1 METDQG
7 KLFVGGISWD
17 TNEERLRE
25 YFGTYGEVVEAV
37 IMRDRTTGRARG
49 FGFIVFA
56 DPVVAEKVVKEKHM
70 IDGRTV
76 EAKKAVPRDDHNLT
90 NRNSSSSSIHGSP
103 VPGRT
108 KKIFVG
114 GLASTV
120 TESDFK
126 NYFTQFG
133 TITDVVVMYD
143 HNTQRPR
150 GFGFITYDSE
160 DAVDRVLHKTF
171 HELNGK
177 MVEVKRAVPK
187 ELSPGPTRGPL
198 LGYNYGFS
206 RGSGFLGGLYPQGY
220 NLSSLGRYNPLA
232 DARAGFS
239 QFGSPAYGLGVNM
252 DQGLN
257 PGFGGRVMSPYFSS
271 TQSRYNTPIGYNS
284 THNSSRGGES
294 FLNSQS
300 RNVWGNGGLGNNN
313 AVSNSGS
320 GSYFGS
326 RSGGFGVFRN
336 ANWGTSNNSGGTVGG
351 GTVGYRGGGENNYA
365 FGSGGSGRNSGMG
378 VGSVSAFSASGSGY
392 EGSYGDFYRGGSVYG
407 DPTWQTPSSEMG
419 NSGSFG
425 YGLRNSEDVAVK
437 ESEDFGVGNCN
448 IGTCSILRIANRVFF
463 GAKCTCSVRAVSRDF
478 AEDFKVSWCNL
489 RCLRRLL
496 FGDYGFTAKSP
507 RTWFRIVDQLP
518 MNVGDEHYD
527 STVQYFYFAFCK
539 SYGRFKSNLPLPP
552 LHCHSIPKT
561 STSAH
566 TPIPAVDRLISA
578 ASYFLFSTAF
588 STGNSSSRG
597 TRLSPPHSSCS
608 SHSFLLMADEAEKLC
623 YELADA
629 EKRVMAVVSGLNLGS
644 EMRND

>member
-1 METDQG
+1 METDHG

-17 TNEERLRE
+17 TNEERLKE

-76 EAKKAVPRDDHNLT
+76 EAKKAVPRDDQNLT
-90 NRNSSSSSIHGSP
+90 NRNSSSIQGSP

-126 NYFTQFG
+126 NYFSQFG

-206 RGSGFLGGLYPQGY
+206 RGSGFLGGYPQGY
-220 NLSSLGRYNPLA
+220 NLSSLGSYGVRIDGRYSPLA
-232 DARAGFS
+232 GARAGFS
-239 QFGSPAYGLGVNM
+239 HFGSPAYGVGVNM
-252 DQGLN
+252 DQGLS
-257 PGFGGRVMSPYFSS
+257 PGFGGGSSVGYGRVMSPYFSS

-284 THNSSRGGES
+284 TNNSSRGES
-294 FLNSQS
+294 FLNSES
-300 RNVWGNGGLGNNN
+300 RNMWGNGGLGNN
-313 AVSNSGS
+313 AVSNAGS

-326 RSGGFGVFRN
+326 RSGGLGVFRN
-336 ANWGTSNNSGGTVGG
+336 ANWGTSNNNGGTVGGVSSGFSG

-378 VGSVSAFSASGSGY
+378 VGSAFSASSGGY
-392 EGSYGDFYRGGSVYG
+392 EGSYGDFYCGGSVYG
-407 DPTWQTPSSEMG
+407 DPTWQTPSSEMD

-425 YGLRNSEDVAVK
+425 YALGNSEDVAVK
-437 ESEDFGVGNCN
+437 ESEDFGVGYGISNRQSN
-448 IGTCSILRIANRVFF
+448 RGIA
-463 GAKCTCSVRAVSRDF
+463 T
-478 AEDFKVSWCNL
+478 
-489 RCLRRLL
+489 
-496 FGDYGFTAKSP
+496 
-507 RTWFRIVDQLP
+507 
-518 MNVGDEHYD
+518 
-527 STVQYFYFAFCK
+527 
-539 SYGRFKSNLPLPP
+539 
-552 LHCHSIPKT
+552 
-561 STSAH
+561 
-566 TPIPAVDRLISA
+566 
-578 ASYFLFSTAF
+578 
-588 STGNSSSRG
+588 
-597 TRLSPPHSSCS
+597 
-608 SHSFLLMADEAEKLC
+608 
-623 YELADA
+623 
-629 EKRVMAVVSGLNLGS
+629 
-644 EMRND
+644 